1 MLTVKIAWD
10 LKVTRFEGG
19 GIFKSRR
26 RVIEEMANVGILH
39 VVVDVVTRVVVVV
52 QQPQVAQVPAPLKLV
67 TPDQVLVA
75 LTVQRR
81 LGCFK
86 EIIYL

>member
-52 QQPQVAQVPAPLKLV
+52 
-67 TPDQVLVA
+67 
-75 LTVQRR
+75 
-81 LGCFK
+81 
-86 EIIYL
+86 